1 VNGRW
6 WRGSRH
12 PLHGFAGVYVA
23 QLSRVRVARIPLLFV
38 ATFQS
43 LGILVLL
50 RGVVDDGDARTGSA
64 VVSGAAVLV
73 VAFVAVNLLAQ
84 RFGVLRATRALDY
97 YAAVP
102 VSFAA
107 VILGTAA
114 AFATFTIPG
123 ALVTALVGLLLYGL
137 PVAQAGL
144 ALPIIISAGCALA
157 GVGAALGLAMPRPE
171 LATLAGQLGMTA
183 VLFLG
188 VIPADRL
195 PTALR
200 VVRLAM
206 PSTPAVDAMASVLR
220 AETSAADLAWGV
232 IGGLLW
238 GLVSLTVATRCLHRA
253 LRA

>member
-1 VNGRW
+1 MSGRW
-6 WRGSRH
+6 GNGSW
-12 PLHGFAGVYVA
+12 PLQGFAGLYIA
-23 QLSRVRVARIPLLFV
+23 QLSRVHVARIPLLFV
-38 ATFQS
+38 ATLQS

-50 RGVVDDGDARTGSA
+50 RGVVDHGDARTGST
-64 VVSGAAVLV
+64 VVAGAAVLV

-84 RFGVLRATRALDY
+84 RFGQLRATKALDY

-102 VSFAA
+102 VSFAT
-107 VILGTAA
+107 VVLGTAS

-123 ALVTALVGLLLYGL
+123 ALVTTLAGLLLYGL
-137 PVAQAGL
+137 PVAHAWL
-144 ALPIIISAGCALA
+144 ALPIIVSAGCALA

-171 LATLAGQLGMTA
+171 LATLAGQLGMTL

-188 VIPADRL
+188 VIPAEHL
-195 PTALR
+195 PVPLR
-200 VVRLAM
+200 VVRFAM

-220 AETSAADLAWGV
+220 AEPSAADLTWCV

-238 GLVSLTVATRCLHRA
+238 GFVSLTVATRCFRRA